1 MAMKHLIIFAALAL
15 DACAATK
22 GVETTKI
29 VEKLVP
35 VAIQPIKE
43 SDIPPLPAPLGP
55 RPPSAQQ
62 AADAAFAAHCR
73 DIAWIIKS
81 FPLLLTSA
89 GLAPAQAPLYP
100 ECEKR

>member
-1 MAMKHLIIFAALAL
+1 
-15 DACAATK
+15 
-22 GVETTKI
+22 
-29 VEKLVP
+29 
-35 VAIQPIKE
+35 VAVQPIKPT
-43 SDIPPLPAPLGP
+43 DIPPLPDPLGA

-73 DIAWIIKS
+73 DVAFIIKA
-81 FPLLLTSA
+81 FPLLLVSA

>member
-1 MAMKHLIIFAALAL
+1 MRHLIMLAALAL
-15 DACAATK
+15 SACATTN

-29 VEKLVP
+29 VEKIVP
-35 VAIQPIKE
+35 VAVQPIKA
-43 SDIPPLPAPLGP
+43 SDIPALPAPLGS

-73 DIAWIIKS
+73 DVAWIIKAV
-81 FPLLLTSA
+81 PLLLVSA
-89 GLAPAQAPLYP
+89 GLPPAQAPLYP